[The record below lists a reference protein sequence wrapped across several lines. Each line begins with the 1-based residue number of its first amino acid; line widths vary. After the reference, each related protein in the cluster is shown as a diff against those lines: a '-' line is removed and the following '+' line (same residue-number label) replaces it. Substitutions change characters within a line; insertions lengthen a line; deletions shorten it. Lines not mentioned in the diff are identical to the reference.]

1 MLILVIVYSW
11 LLVNGWH
18 MSISHQKQFKLW
30 TIFAAYKK
38 REKKRMPMPWL
49 RFQQGIPGLQ
59 VGCVDHRTMKHRG
72 CLKKKF
78 TTLLKIDFNPFF
90 DWNGIYNGLD
100 WLINTFLI
108 IFWQDSVIFVDQLSK
123 FWFLD
128 GQSPLHFWWKKLG
141 NAFFRKLECP

>member
-1 MLILVIVYSW
+1 MRSCGRHSINLPLRTTGQ
-11 LLVNGWH
+11 LLFWQESDNKWFFPSFLEINHNLLFG
-18 MSISHQKQFKLW
+18 MEF
-30 TIFAAYKK
+30 
-38 REKKRMPMPWL
+38 
-49 RFQQGIPGLQ
+49 
-59 VGCVDHRTMKHRG
+59 CMKNAFFWCRG

-123 FWFLD
+123 FWFSD